1 MPDFTREEVI
11 EIVHK
16 LDSADLE
23 GLDLS
28 GAKLSGANLTGAN
41 LYGTDLDGANLY
53 GTDLG
58 GANLGG
64 AEYNKNTKFP
74 DDFDPEE
81 AGMVLE
87 E

>member
-28 GAKLSGANLTGAN
+28 GANLTGVNLREANLALVNLGGTDLSGA
-41 LYGTDLDGANLY
+41 DLSEAKYDNKTKLPDG
-53 GTDLG
+53 
-58 GANLGG
+58 
-64 AEYNKNTKFP
+64 
-74 DDFDPEE
+74 FDPEE
-81 AGMVLE
+81 AGMVLVH
-87 E
+87 

>member
-41 LYGTDLDGANLY
+41 LTGAGLS
-53 GTDLG
+53 
-58 GANLGG
+58 GAK
-64 AEYNKNTKFP
+64 YNKSTKFP
-74 DDFDPEE
+74 DGFDPQET
-81 AGMVLE
+81 GMVLVH
-87 E
+87 